1 MMKVWDSVE
10 SLVDSLSLLSRRAIW
25 SWPQK
30 LITALPAMIPKGYE
44 AFASEDEYLRVLA
57 DTLRAKGWKDAAE
70 QIDEILKGGRT

>member
-30 LITALPAMIPKGYE
+30 LITALPAMIPV
-44 AFASEDEYLRVLA
+44 AASIIMTALTPSR
-57 DTLRAKGWKDAAE
+57 RK
-70 QIDEILKGGRT
+70 IDRDR